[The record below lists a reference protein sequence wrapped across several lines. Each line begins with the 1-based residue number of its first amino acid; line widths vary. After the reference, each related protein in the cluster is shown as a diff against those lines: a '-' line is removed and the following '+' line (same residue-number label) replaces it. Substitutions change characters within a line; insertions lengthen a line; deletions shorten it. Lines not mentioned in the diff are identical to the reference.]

1 MSSAILHDLNA
12 APAHDRLRR
21 LIEAPE
27 DQWFDRKSARIAPK
41 DLARALTAFANAE
54 GGTVAIGIRD
64 GGYDGELLTADK
76 ENALRQAGIDFAVP
90 PVRTLVHR
98 LPLDEERSILRI
110 DIPPSEHVHE
120 TVSGEV
126 YLRVGDESKKLSYSQ
141 RRELD
146 YDRGSAQFEY
156 EPAVD
161 ATIEDLDGD
170 ELTEYRE
177 SIGAT
182 SDDLTALRARSL
194 VRRDGT
200 LTQASVLLL
209 GRHPQDWLPQAH
221 VRVTRFSDDTA
232 GTGRRQTVESGM
244 DTRLEGP
251 IARIVDE
258 AAALIESWIPHRR
271 ALDTNGRFTDQ
282 SLVPK
287 DAWLEGL
294 VNAVVHRSYSM
305 AGDHIRVNIFPSRVE
320 IESPGR
326 FPGLADPTRPLDIAR
341 YARNRRIARVCS
353 DLGITQERGEGI
365 RRMFDEMRL
374 VGLVDPEYHQ
384 TSGSV
389 RLTLTALS
397 RLSPEQQAALPRGA
411 EEILAVLR
419 HREHPLGTG
428 ELVEATGRSRP
439 WVRAQLEELR
449 ASGVVHW
456 EGKSPRDPRATWSL
470 PR

>member
-1 MSSAILHDLNA
+1 MPAVNLHDLDDT
-12 APAHDRLRR
+12 PLPYRLRR
-21 LIEAPE
+21 LVEAPE

-41 DLARALTAFANAE
+41 DLARALIAFANAE
-54 GGTVAIGIRD
+54 GGTVAIGIHN
-64 GGYDGELLTADK
+64 GHYDVGLLTADK
-76 ENALRQAGIDFAVP
+76 ENSLRQAGMDFTVP
-90 PVRTLVHR
+90 PVRTRISR
-98 LPLDEERSILRI
+98 LPLDGDHFVLRI

-126 YLRVGDESKKLSYSQ
+126 FLRVGDESKKLSYLQ

-156 EPAVD
+156 EPATE
-161 ATIEDLDGD
+161 ATVEDLGTE
-170 ELTEYRE
+170 ELAEYRE

-182 SDDLTALRARSL
+182 ADDRTALQARNL

-200 LTQASVLLL
+200 LTQACVLLL
-209 GRHPQDWLPQAH
+209 GKRPQDWLPQAH
-221 VRVTRFSDDTA
+221 VRATRFSDDIA

-244 DTRLEGP
+244 DVRLEGP
-251 IARIVDE
+251 VARVIDD
-258 AAALIESWIPHRR
+258 AAAQIESWMPHRR
-271 ALDTNGRFTDQ
+271 ALGPGGRFTDQ

-287 DAWLEGL
+287 DAWFEGL

-305 AGDHIRVNIFPSRVE
+305 AGDHIRVNIFPSRIE

-326 FPGLADPTRPLDIAR
+326 FPGLADPTKPLDIAR
-341 YARNRRIARVCS
+341 YARNPRIARVCS

-365 RRMFDEMRL
+365 RRMFEEMRL
-374 VGLVDPEYHQ
+374 VGLTDPDYHQ

-397 RLSPEQQAALPRGA
+397 RMSAEQQAALPRGA

-419 HREHPLGTG
+419 RSDHPLGTG
-428 ELVEATGRSRP
+428 DIVAATGRSRP
-439 WVRAQLEELR
+439 WVRAQLEEMR
-449 ASGVVHW
+449 TGGVVHW
-456 EGKSPRDPRATWSL
+456 DGKSSRDPRATWSL
-470 PR
+470 P